1 MPQTLLPA
9 MKRFAIATTLLSII
23 STFTIAQQ
31 KYAYAV
37 DLLNIKDDRVSVAL
51 TTPAITQA
59 STIFSFPKAIPGSY
73 ARKDFGRFIV
83 DFEAFDNTGKKLKTE
98 KLNKNQ
104 YRISNANTLTT
115 IKYQVNDTWDQK
127 HDDFIFQPGGSN
139 IEAGVNVVM
148 NNHAFYGYFEDYK
161 KLPIEI
167 TISKPDYFFAATHLD
182 VEHPSAQQDL
192 IKARDYVYLAD
203 NPVIYARPDTTS
215 FYVGKSK
222 INVFVFSATGKVKS
236 AQVAGYLKPIAA
248 SLDKFFNGLPVK
260 SYQFLYYFEDPKKAL
275 ADRKNGEGGYG
286 ALEHNYSSLY
296 YLPEVEYEKDLV
308 SMVNDVSSHEFLHIQ
323 TPLNL
328 HSFEIENFDFT
339 DPKMS
344 AQLWMYE
351 GVTEYF
357 AHLIQL
363 QNGLVDEKG
372 FFKEMRSK
380 MNAAEEF
387 GNFSMTEMSKRVM
400 EDDFQ
405 KKYSSVYNKGAL
417 IGFALDMYIRD
428 KTGGAKDLKSVIL
441 TLTKKYGA
449 SKPFNDDDFLNE
461 FVAASHPDV
470 KLFIDKYI
478 AGTETLP
485 YAEYFGRV
493 GYEYAAQ
500 RDVQAY
506 YPGKMGL
513 KFQDGTFL
521 FVSVGD
527 NPLKVKEGDIFKK
540 IDGVEV
546 TSDNLDSIWD
556 EYFNENTQHPDI
568 EITVLRDGKE
578 KVLKGPIFNG
588 HFKTKNYL
596 APVAGPTAQQQA
608 ALKDLEGK

>member
-1 MPQTLLPA
+1 MKKFVPFSLL
-9 MKRFAIATTLLSII
+9 FSAISIC
-23 STFTIAQQ
+23 SYAQQ

-37 DLLNIKDDRVSVAL
+37 DLVNITNDQVAVTL
-51 TTPAITQA
+51 TTPAISQE
-59 STIFSFPKAIPGSY
+59 STVFSFAKAIPGSY

-83 DFEAFDNTGKKLKTE
+83 NFEAFDKYGKKLKAE
-98 KLNKNQ
+98 KLNKDQ
-104 YRISNANTLTT
+104 YRISNANTLAT
-115 IKYQVNDTWDQK
+115 IKYKVNDTWDQK

-161 KLPIEI
+161 KLPIEAS
-167 TISKPDYFFAATHLD
+167 ISKPQDFFGATHLD
-182 VEHPSAQQDL
+182 VEHPAANLDV
-192 IKARDYVYLAD
+192 IKAKDFVYLAD
-203 NPVIYARPDTTS
+203 NPVIYSRPDTTS
-215 FYVGKSK
+215 FYVGQSK

-248 SLDKFFNGLPVK
+248 SLSAFFNGLPVK

-296 YLPEVEYEKDLV
+296 YLPEVQYERDLV
-308 SMVNDVSSHEFLHIQ
+308 SMVNDVSSHEFLHIL

-344 AQLWMYE
+344 AHLWMYE

-372 FFKEMRSK
+372 YFKEMRSK

-400 EDDFQ
+400 EDSFQ

-417 IGFALDMYIRD
+417 IGFALDMFIRE
-428 KTGGAKDLKSVIL
+428 KTGGAKDLKGVIISL
-441 TLTKKYGA
+441 TQKYGA
-449 SKPFNDDDFLNE
+449 SKPFNDDDFLND

-470 KLFIDKYI
+470 RQFIDKYI
-478 AGTETLP
+478 VGTETVP
-485 YAEYFGRV
+485 YGDYLAKV

-500 RDVQAY
+500 KDIQAF

-513 KFQDGTFL
+513 KFENDV
-521 FVSVGD
+521 FVFTNVGD
-527 NPLKVKEGDIFKK
+527 NPLKIKEGDIFKK
-540 IDGVEV
+540 MDGKEI
-546 TSDNLDSIWD
+546 TQANLDDVWE
-556 EYFNENTQHPDI
+556 EYFNENTKHPEI

-578 KVLKGPIFNG
+578 KTMKGPIFDG

-596 APVAGPTAQQQA
+596 APMANPSAEQQA
-608 ALKDLEGK
+608 ALKKLEGK